1 MQSVLLTIWENF
13 ESLKNV
19 SKKWSGELIFLFSE
33 SAIQFFRKSKKELSG
48 SQTIF
53 GASRVPRS
61 RGGGGPGGHVPPNF
75 FRIIKS

>member
-33 SAIQFFRKSKKELSG
+33 SAIQFFRKGKKELSG

-53 GASRVPRS
+53 GASQEPRS
-61 RGGGGPGGHVPPNF
+61 RGGWVGGGGTSPPIF
-75 FRIIKS
+75 LEL

>member
-33 SAIQFFRKSKKELSG
+33 SAIQFFRKGKKELSG

-53 GASRVPRS
+53 GASQEPRS
-61 RGGGGPGGHVPPNF
+61 RGGWVGGGARLPQF
-75 FRIIKS
+75 F

>member
-13 ESLKNV
+13 ESLKIV
-19 SKKWSGELIFLFSE
+19 SKKWSGEVIFPFSE

-53 GASRVPRS
+53 GASQDRGA
-61 RGGGGPGGHVPPNF
+61 GGGRGGGHVPPIF
-75 FRIIKS
+75 LEL